1 LHDNFVTSGSHVEKL
16 KIAGPTRKDGSHRR
30 AGERAKLDADALD
43 LGVVIG
49 IHHLASNGI
58 YAGGRGSHAWSGSRW
73 RAGAFLGK
81 DRRAE
86 KRYDAEQDRGW
97 EGTKLQQL
105 AQFSPP
111 NKCRKFTLGQ
121 VPVQSN
127 TGRTEQTEAEP
138 SSLAKKL
145 EVHFTEY
152 NLVARGSASAYD
164 AFIPCC
170 FCFDVSLSM
179 TLPEKV

>member
-1 LHDNFVTSGSHVEKL
+1 
-16 KIAGPTRKDGSHRR
+16 
-30 AGERAKLDADALD
+30 
-43 LGVVIG
+43 
-49 IHHLASNGI
+49 
-58 YAGGRGSHAWSGSRW
+58 
-73 RAGAFLGK
+73 
-81 DRRAE
+81 
-86 KRYDAEQDRGW
+86 
-97 EGTKLQQL
+97 L